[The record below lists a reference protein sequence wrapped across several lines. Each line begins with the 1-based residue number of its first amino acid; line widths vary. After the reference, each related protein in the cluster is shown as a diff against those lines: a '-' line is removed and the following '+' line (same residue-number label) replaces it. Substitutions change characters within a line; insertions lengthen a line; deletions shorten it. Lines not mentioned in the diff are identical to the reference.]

1 MLGTFRL
8 RTFRAARLPLAAGLP
23 LAARLLLAAALLGP
37 AAAPSPAQSGPAQAQ
52 SGDAA
57 KPARPDPYD
66 ALRSARTIFIRSK
79 SVYFKPQSL
88 EQALV
93 NREEFQ
99 DWELVVTRDEADAD
113 LVIEVARKLF
123 TNRFVYNVIDP
134 RANRVLMGGR
144 IGSLGG
150 TVEGQIADS
159 FIKKLRRVR
168 AGGRATNED

>member
-8 RTFRAARLPLAAGLP
+8 RTFRAAGLP
-23 LAARLLLAAALLGP
+23 LAARLLFAAALLGL
-37 AAAPSPAQSGPAQAQ
+37 AAAPARAQSEPTPTQ
-52 SGDAA
+52 SGNAA
-57 KPARPDPYD
+57 QPARPDPYD
-66 ALRSARTIFIRSK
+66 ALRNARTIFIRSK

-93 NREEFQ
+93 NRGEFQ
-99 DWELVVTRDEADAD
+99 DWGLVVTRDEADAD

-159 FIKKLRRVR
+159 FVKKLRRVR
-168 AGGRATNED
+168 AGGRPSKED

>member
-1 MLGTFRL
+1 MTL
-8 RTFRAARLPLAAGLP
+8 TFRAARLLLALP
-23 LAARLLLAAALLGP
+23 LLAP
-37 AAAPSPAQSGPAQAQ
+37 AAAATAAQAQ
-52 SGDAA
+52 SDNSSKAA
-57 KPARPDPYD
+57 RSSPYD

-79 SVYFKPQSL
+79 SVYFKPESL

-99 DWELVVTRDEADAD
+99 DWELAVTREEADAD

-123 TNRFVYNVIDP
+123 TNRFVYNVIDR
-134 RANRVLMGGR
+134 RANRVLAGGR

-159 FIKKLRRVR
+159 FIRKLRRAR
-168 AGGRATNED
+168 AGARTANDD

>member
-1 MLGTFRL
+1 MHRA
-8 RTFRAARLPLAAGLP
+8 FRAARLPLAAC
-23 LAARLLLAAALLGP
+23 LLLAAALLGF
-37 AAAPSPAQSGPAQAQ
+37 AAAPARAQSDNTANT
-52 SGDAA
+52 A
-57 KPARPDPYD
+57 KSARPDPYD
-66 ALRSARTIFIRSK
+66 ALRNARTIFIRSK
-79 SVYFKPQSL
+79 SVYFNPHSL

-93 NREEFQ
+93 NRDEFQ
-99 DWELVVTRDEADAD
+99 DWQLVVTRDEADAD

-159 FIKKLRRVR
+159 LVKKLRRVR
-168 AGGRATNED
+168 AGGRPGGE

>member
-8 RTFRAARLPLAAGLP
+8 RTFRLRTFRAARPPIAAS
-23 LAARLLLAAALLGP
+23 LLLAAALLGL
-37 AAAPSPAQSGPAQAQ
+37 AAAPSHAQSVPARAQ
-52 SGDAA
+52 SDNAA

-66 ALRSARTIFIRSK
+66 ALRNARTIFIRSK

-93 NREEFQ
+93 NRDEFQ

-113 LVIEVARKLF
+113 LVVEVARKLF

-168 AGGRATNED
+168 AGGRPAGSE

>member
-1 MLGTFRL
+1 ML
-8 RTFRAARLPLAAGLP
+8 RTFRAARSPHAAC
-23 LAARLLLAAALLGP
+23 LLLAAAAALLHL
-37 AAAPSPAQSGPAQAQ
+37 AAAPARAQSEPAQAQ
-52 SGDAA
+52 SAA
-57 KPARPDPYD
+57 TAKIARPDPYD
-66 ALRSARTIFIRSK
+66 ALRNARTIFIRSK

-93 NREEFQ
+93 NRDEFQ
-99 DWELVVTRDEADAD
+99 DWQLVVTRDEADAD

-150 TVEGQIADS
+150 TVEGQLADS
-159 FIKKLRRVR
+159 FVKKLRRVR
-168 AGGRATNED
+168 AGGRPSNED

>member
-1 MLGTFRL
+1 ML
-8 RTFRAARLPLAAGLP
+8 RTFRAARLPP
-23 LAARLLLAAALLGP
+23 AARLLLAACLLGL
-37 AAAPSPAQSGPAQAQ
+37 AAPAHAQS
-52 SGDAA
+52 DNAA

-66 ALRSARTIFIRSK
+66 ALRNARTIFIRSK
-79 SVYFKPQSL
+79 SAYFKPQSL

-93 NREEFQ
+93 NRDEFQ
-99 DWELVVTRDEADAD
+99 DWGLVVTRDEADAD
-113 LVIEVARKLF
+113 LVVEVARKLF

-159 FIKKLRRVR
+159 LIKKLRRVR
-168 AGGRATNED
+168 AGARPANDD

>member
-1 MLGTFRL
+1 ML

-23 LAARLLLAAALLGP
+23 LAAALSGLAAEP
-37 AAAPSPAQSGPAQAQ
+37 ARAQSGPAQAQ
-52 SGDAA
+52 SGVTAQ
-57 KPARPDPYD
+57 PARPDPYGV
-66 ALRSARTIFIRSK
+66 LRNARTIFIRSK
-79 SVYFKPQSL
+79 SAYLKAQAL

-93 NREEFQ
+93 NRDEFQ
-99 DWELVVTRDEADAD
+99 DWQLVVTRDEADAD

-150 TVEGQIADS
+150 TVEGQIADG

-168 AGGRATNED
+168 AGGRPAGED

>member
-1 MLGTFRL
+1 MP
-8 RTFRAARLPLAAGLP
+8 RTFRAARLPLAAC
-23 LAARLLLAAALLGP
+23 LLLATSLLCP
-37 AAAPSPAQSGPAQAQ
+37 APAPARAKSEPAQSGAT
-52 SGDAA
+52 A

-66 ALRSARTIFIRSK
+66 ALRNARTIFIRSK
-79 SVYFKPQSL
+79 SVYFKAESL

-93 NREEFQ
+93 NRDEFQ
-99 DWELVVTRDEADAD
+99 DWELVVSRDEADAD

-134 RANRVLMGGR
+134 RGNRVLMGGR

-168 AGGRATNED
+168 AGGRPSSED